1 MASRIEL
8 QVKLESVLGTRN
20 VYFQPP
26 ESVKMNYPA
35 IRYEMSGGL
44 EEYADDM
51 VYHKRKRYTITVMD
65 RNPDSLIPD
74 KLQDAF
80 KYCSFDRCYTFENL
94 YHYTFTLY
102 Y

>member
-35 IRYEMSGGL
+35 IRYELSG
-44 EEYADDM
+44 EAAEYADDM
-51 VYHKRKRYTITVMD
+51 VYHKKKRYMVTVID
-65 RNPDSLIPD
+65 RNPDTLIPD
-74 KLQDAF
+74 KLQENF
-80 KYCSFDRCYTFENL
+80 KYCSFDRPFKSDNL
-94 YHYTFTLY
+94 YHFVYALY